1 MSADVTIELIMDKI
15 TKRVFV
21 GAEADFCRLL
31 NYGFVV
37 EGDNYVYVK
46 DMADGQM
53 RLTVS
58 VDGSGRV
65 SADVVDNSTGEPFTL
80 FLVDGIEGAF
90 VGGLRAEY
98 ESALEDIRDKCFY
111 VQTYKQRVS
120 LKVIDYIRA
129 KYGDEPEFLWGDYPD
144 TAVWRRKDGKKWY
157 GAIMIVSK
165 RKLGL
170 DVDESVEIIDLH
182 ADPDFI
188 DAVVDGKAY
197 FRGYHMNKKRWLTV
211 LLDGSV
217 SEHDVFPLIDASYKL
232 AEK

>member
-1 MSADVTIELIMDKI
+1 
-15 TKRVFV
+15 
-21 GAEADFCRLL
+21 
-31 NYGFVV
+31 
-37 EGDNYVYVK
+37 
-46 DMADGQM
+46 
-53 RLTVS
+53 
-58 VDGSGRV
+58 
-65 SADVVDNSTGEPFTL
+65 
-80 FLVDGIEGAF
+80 
-90 VGGLRAEY
+90 
-98 ESALEDIRDKCFY
+98 
-111 VQTYKQRVS
+111 
-120 LKVIDYIRA
+120 
-129 KYGDEPEFLWGDYPD
+129 
-144 TAVWRRKDGKKWY
+144 
-157 GAIMIVSK
+157 MIVSK